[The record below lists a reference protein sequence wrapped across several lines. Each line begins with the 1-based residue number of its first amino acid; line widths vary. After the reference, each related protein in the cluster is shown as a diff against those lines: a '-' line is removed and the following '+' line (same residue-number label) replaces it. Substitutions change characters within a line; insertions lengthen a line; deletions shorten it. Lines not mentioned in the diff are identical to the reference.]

1 MKHEVLAIRHVYFE
15 DLGSLELVLGD
26 RGLPV
31 RYLDV
36 GRGGGGGGRPRA
48 PPPPPPPPRR
58 RRAVVDPH
66 KTHLPPRHK
75 LIA

>member
-36 GRGGGGGGRPRA
+36 GRGGGGGA
-48 PPPPPPPPRR
+48 PPPPPPPGSGRR
-58 RRAVVDPH
+58 PAVPG
-66 KTHLPPRHK
+66 LF
-75 LIA
+75 